1 MPGGG
6 RELLGK
12 PPVYCRKTVNA
23 IAPDGTKVSSST
35 ALRIYYIAA
44 GMVATSWESR
54 LWLKM

>member
-23 IAPDGTKVSSST
+23 IAADGCQVGFFGTIGVRSC
-35 ALRIYYIAA
+35 LHIFY
-44 GMVATSWESR
+44 
-54 LWLKM
+54 